1 MSPSKHRAPPVL
13 IAPKPRNSNSEWH
26 PNLTQRTK
34 GGKSLLPSSMRWK
47 APICPSSRWRPKPF
61 SCLRWTLP
69 LCRAFLRSPEP
80 PMPTALWPDRRRRR
94 CRSRTRYTSR
104 VGQTGRVSCALGSGC
119 CGRAC
124 CLTWSTTPLPPSW
137 PPGGFNPPPPP
148 SLVPRGSHGWGMR
161 GVTDSR
167 DGEGVREKEV
177 VGAGLF

>member
-69 LCRAFLRSPEP
+69 LCRAFLRSTKP
-80 PMPTALWPDRRRRR
+80 PMPTALWPDRHRRQ

-104 VGQTGRVSCALGSGC
+104 AGANWPRELRAWVRVLWPRLLLDMVDDSAAASVAHASWESWVGNAGGHGLTGWGGCTGEGSGR
-119 CGRAC
+119 CGTVLRKR
-124 CLTWSTTPLPPSW
+124 SGP
-137 PPGGFNPPPPP
+137 
-148 SLVPRGSHGWGMR
+148 VH
-161 GVTDSR
+161 
-167 DGEGVREKEV
+167 
-177 VGAGLF
+177 